1 MENLSAHIQVIVSEP
16 SKAFHSKE
24 IDVDN
29 EKGYV
34 KAYKCL
40 VECLSSFALEFN
52 SNFEFFHVLESTVI
66 EGAHNQRFFSAHLP
80 SLTNVEKGENNIVRF
95 YKNFVLKTIQW
106 IYKKPIVLSF

>member
-24 IDVDN
+24 IDADN

-40 VECLSSFALEFN
+40 VEFLSSFALEFN
-52 SNFEFFHVLESTVI
+52 SNFEFFHVLVSTVI
-66 EGAHNQRFFSAHLP
+66 EGAHNQRFSAHLP

-95 YKNFVLKTIQW
+95 YKNFVLKTIQ
-106 IYKKPIVLSF
+106 